1 LPRPRSRCSR
11 SAASLRGRGDA
22 RPLRLPTIVW
32 FRRIGRQCTRTS
44 GAPRPPERLLSDCI
58 SSSVNATLG
67 LAPAKGD
74 VVQRQRRTGNSIGVP
89 PTQNNGFIAD
99 VRRCR
104 PDGDGRDV
112 AAGRSRSP
120 PRSHFTLSPHQ
131 PGPRH
136 PGRRGWP
143 WRDIGRGEQHR
154 AGGGARSALRCLTR
168 RRCLNG
174 AQRSEFGDAPPD
186 RAAERS
192 RAKGAARSRPR
203 PLARQGQ
210 PRRPGSRGLPRRPL
224 RQPLRHREAHRAAGI
239 AEHKETIPLS
249 AENRKNVGNCKGRRA
264 SR

>member
-1 LPRPRSRCSR
+1 MRRLDWPLPRTTP
-11 SAASLRGRGDA
+11 
-22 RPLRLPTIVW
+22 
-32 FRRIGRQCTRTS
+32 
-44 GAPRPPERLLSDCI
+44 
-58 SSSVNATLG
+58 SSSN
-67 LAPAKGD
+67 
-74 VVQRQRRTGNSIGVP
+74 GVP
-89 PTQNNGFIAD
+89 PTRSEYRQLRTTGSSPTCGD
-99 VRRCR
+99 VGPMAMAVMWRQGVLDRL
-104 PDGDGRDV
+104 RD
-112 AAGRSRSP
+112 RTSDL
-120 PRSHFTLSPHQ
+120 FPHQ

-186 RAAERS
+186 RAAQRS

-210 PRRPGSRGLPRRPL
+210 PCRPGSRGLPRRPL

-239 AEHKETIPLS
+239 AEHKETIRPPE
-249 AENRKNVGNCKGRRA
+249 EN
-264 SR
+264 